1 MGWLWGFFILV
12 LFFLLGE
19 AIRVVAGLPVSGGVI
34 GMVLVTLKLM
44 IRGDITDSLAS
55 ASQGL
60 ISVLV
65 LLITPGVVGVF
76 FIADQ
81 FAGEWWILAVALV
94 VGTFL
99 SVATTLWLMNTVA
112 GAEKEGAGHD

>member
-1 MGWLWGFFILV
+1 MGWLWGFFVLV

-19 AIRVVAGLPVSGGVI
+19 AIRVLADLPVSGGVI
-34 GMVLVTLKLM
+34 GMVLITLKLM
-44 IRGDITDSLAS
+44 IRGAITDSLAS

-81 FAGEWWILAVALV
+81 FAGEWLIVAVALV
-94 VGTFL
+94 AGTFF

-112 GAEKEGAGHD
+112 KADDPGVGHD

>member
-1 MGWLWGFFILV
+1 MVWLWGFFVLV
-12 LFFLLGE
+12 VFFLLGE
-19 AIRVVAGLPVSGGVI
+19 AVRVVAGLPISGGVI

-44 IRGDITDSLAS
+44 IRGNITDSLAA

-76 FIADQ
+76 FVADQ
-81 FAGEWWILAVALV
+81 FSGQWLAVAVALV
-94 VGTFL
+94 VGTLL
-99 SVATTLWLMNTVA
+99 SVLTTLWLMSSVA
-112 GAEKEGAGHD
+112 KADDKEAGHD

>member
-1 MGWLWGFFILV
+1 MVWLWGFFVLV

-19 AIRVVAGLPVSGGVI
+19 AIRVVAGLPISGGVI

-44 IRGDITDSLAS
+44 IRGDITDSLAA

-81 FAGEWWILAVALV
+81 FSGQWWIVAVALV
-94 VGTFL
+94 LGTLL
-99 SVATTLWLMNTVA
+99 SVATTLWLMSTVA
-112 GAEKEGAGHD
+112 KVDEKGAGHD